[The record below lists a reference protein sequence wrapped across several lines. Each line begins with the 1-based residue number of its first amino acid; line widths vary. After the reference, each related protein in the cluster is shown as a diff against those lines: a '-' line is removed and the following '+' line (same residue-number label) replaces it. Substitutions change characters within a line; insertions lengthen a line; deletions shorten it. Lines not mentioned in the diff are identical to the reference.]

1 MASTEVIMMRQV
13 ITMRWCM
20 GIPLILLLTCIIALL
35 MFGSLLG
42 QVKKKAT
49 RQAFEVAPH
58 ELLLEAERP
67 GAQRGIYVVRWL
79 KPSRDD
85 LKHNRIPAKV
95 ELIIPQGCRPRWSP
109 QRSYILYERFGQIHV
124 MDRKGNTVSQKGYMR
139 GYPVYGW
146 GPDDNSI
153 LVGSDRYLSDGTVGL
168 GFQTFWKEPWETWAE
183 GILTDTIGMPAQ
195 YGITFSHPQLPDDLW
210 LGAPTM
216 SPDWSMHA
224 FEAYRPTSD
233 YGRSYSKIYVV
244 RWVNPPS
251 EQFKDRSWLPIWR
264 LTNLPDDLLE
274 VNPKWSPDGK
284 WIAFE
289 VINPKSSTHRVYLAS
304 PDGKIVRPIPLPSPD
319 ELVHPNPS
327 VQELL
332 RHERMRYYERM
343 RYRVIKWLS
352 KGKRMLIRMEAEQSF
367 IGFWLLDIDKLDVD
381 NINCLKLLTT
391 LINFKLTAIS
401 FNERFMVV
409 YDSYAPGVP
418 LNASLRLVDL
428 EEQKGYY
435 VKGFPEDMIVYWMDW

>member
-1 MASTEVIMMRQV
+1 MMRQV

-124 MDRKGNTVSQKGYMR
+124 MDRKGNTVSQKGYMQ

-183 GILTDTIGMPAQ
+183 GTLGDPIGIISQ
-195 YGITFSHPQLPDDLW
+195 YGITFSHPQLPNDLW

-233 YGRSYSKIYVV
+233 YGRSYS
-244 RWVNPPS
+244 
-251 EQFKDRSWLPIWR
+251 
-264 LTNLPDDLLE
+264 NLPDDLLE

-289 VINPKSSTHRVYLAS
+289 VINPKASTHRVYLAS
-304 PDGKIVRPIPLPSPD
+304 PDGKIVRPIPLPSPKP
-319 ELVHPNPS
+319 VHPNPS
-327 VQELL
+327 VQEQL
-332 RHERMRYYERM
+332 RHERIQYYERM

-352 KGKRMLIRMEAEQSF
+352 KGKRMLVRVEPMEATRSF
-367 IGFWLLDIDKLDVD
+367 IEIWLLDVD
-381 NINCLKLLTT
+381 NINYPKSFTVPT
-391 LINFKLTAIS
+391 NIGLIAIS
-401 FNERFMVV
+401 FNGRFMAV

-418 LNASLRLVDL
+418 LNASLCLIDL
-428 EEQKGYY
+428 EEQRGYY